1 MGSHCHYPELGPLP
15 CMREKHSWC
24 GGGHLISLLPP
35 SLPPFLL
42 VHPTPALKLDQSS
55 TKIPLGGIAE
65 MLQPPVFHWLLL
77 LPGTPAP
84 LKKDGGSP
92 ASILS
97 PLLYQLFLFFF
108 HQHFLRDV
116 FLDHSKYN
124 STLTTNCPSPYPHPI
139 LPDTPHSITLGDK
152 GDPPS

>member
-1 MGSHCHYPELGPLP
+1 
-15 CMREKHSWC
+15 
-24 GGGHLISLLPP
+24 
-35 SLPPFLL
+35 
-42 VHPTPALKLDQSS
+42 
-55 TKIPLGGIAE
+55 
-65 MLQPPVFHWLLL
+65 MLQPPVFHWLFL

-97 PLLYQLFLFFF
+97 PLL

-124 STLTTNCPSPYPHPI
+124 STLTTNCPSPHLHPYS
-139 LPDTPHSITLGDK
+139 LTLLTLS
-152 GDPPS
+152 P